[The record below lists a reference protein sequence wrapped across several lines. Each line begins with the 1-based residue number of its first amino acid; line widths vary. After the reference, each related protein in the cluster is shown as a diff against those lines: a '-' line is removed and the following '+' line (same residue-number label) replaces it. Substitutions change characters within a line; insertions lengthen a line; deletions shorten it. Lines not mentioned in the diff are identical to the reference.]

1 MLQPLLLPREPQRY
15 DQLSARLQPLKETLG
30 PSPSLLCEG
39 PLFHPRSMRR
49 LSLRH
54 RKRCA
59 PNRGERL
66 PSPDNG
72 RNYDASTAQSN
83 PIPSALLPQD
93 YAHGSRGPPHNLVQR
108 LTRAYPLAP
117 SLVISL

>member
-15 DQLSARLQPLKETLG
+15 DQLSARLQPLKETVG

-66 PSPDNG
+66 PSPDNF
-72 RNYDASTAQSN
+72 NNTATTETYTLSLHD
-83 PIPSALLPQD
+83 ALLPQD
-93 YAHGSRGPPHNLVQR
+93 YAHGSRGPPHNLV
-108 LTRAYPLAP
+108 
-117 SLVISL
+117 